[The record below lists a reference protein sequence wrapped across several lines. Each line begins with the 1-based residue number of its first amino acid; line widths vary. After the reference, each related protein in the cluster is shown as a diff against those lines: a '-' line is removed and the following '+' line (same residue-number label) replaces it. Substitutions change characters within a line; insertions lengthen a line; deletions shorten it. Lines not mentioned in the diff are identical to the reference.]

1 MSHANI
7 REIIATEWIDSAWS
21 LLEAHREELTTNKDL
36 MKLAP
41 RREIYERL
49 EAAGALLSLGAFV
62 DDKLVG
68 YSIGI
73 LDRNLHYGDL
83 AVLQNDLFFVG
94 LEHRA
99 RLGLRLMNETERLA
113 AQRGARMVL
122 WHAKQG
128 SSFANILD
136 RKGYRVQDII
146 YSRVV

>member
-1 MSHANI
+1 MSHAII
-7 REIIATEWIDSAWS
+7 REIIATEHIDSAWS

-41 RREIYERL
+41 RREVYERI
-49 EAAGALLSLGAFV
+49 EAAGALLSLGAFI
-62 DDKLVG
+62 DDELVG

-73 LDRNLHYGDL
+73 LDTNLHYGDL
-83 AVLQNDLFFVG
+83 VVLQNDLFFVS

-128 SSFANILD
+128 SPFASILD